1 MNIFV
6 LNAGSSSLKYQVI
19 DTESE
24 HIHTAGQVEGIG
36 TGEGAPT
43 HSDAITQALESI
55 PSEVVIS
62 AVGHRVVHGGEKFVE
77 PTVITDDVVA
87 DLEKISPLAP
97 LHNPANLEGIATARA
112 ALPEIP
118 HVAVFD
124 TAFHHT
130 LSPAAF
136 TIPLPGALSA
146 LQGIRKYGFHGT
158 SHHYVSRVATQL
170 LGGVLE
176 EHRIITLHLG
186 NGSSVAA
193 IRGGKC
199 IDTSMGFT
207 PTSGLVM
214 GTRSGDLDP
223 GVLTHLL
230 GGEHMNVS
238 QAQEMVTQHSGL
250 LALTGI
256 SDFREITSR
265 AKGGDERAL
274 LGFEVWAWRI
284 RHYIGA
290 YAALLGG
297 VDALVFTGGIGEN
310 SGEGRLLATK
320 GLEFL
325 GISVD
330 PYLNSRRSVEPRA
343 ISPSQ
348 SETSVL
354 VIPTRE
360 EFEIASQTAALLGT
374 SR

>member
-43 HSDAITQALESI
+43 HGDAVTQALESI
-55 PSEVVIS
+55 PSGVVIS
-62 AVGHRVVHGGEKFVE
+62 AVGHRVVHGGEKFVD
-77 PTVITDDVVA
+77 PTVITDDVVSA
-87 DLEKISPLAP
+87 LAKISPLAP
-97 LHNPANLEGIATARA
+97 LHNPANLEGIAVARA
-112 ALPEIP
+112 ALPDVP

-130 LSPAAF
+130 LSAAAF
-136 TIPLPGALSA
+136 TIPLPEEISESE
-146 LQGIRKYGFHGT
+146 GIRKYGFHGT
-158 SHHYVSRVATQL
+158 SHQYVSRVASTL
-170 LGGVLE
+170 LGGALE
-176 EHRIITLHLG
+176 DQRIITLHLG

-250 LALTGI
+250 LALTGEL
-256 SDFREITSR
+256 RLSR
-265 AKGGDERAL
+265 NHLPGQRRRRACAAGIRGVGMAYSPL
-274 LGFEVWAWRI
+274 HRRLRGTPRWSGCTGVYRWHWGEFWR
-284 RHYIGA
+284 RKASGNQGA
-290 YAALLGG
+290 
-297 VDALVFTGGIGEN
+297 
-310 SGEGRLLATK
+310 
-320 GLEFL
+320 
-325 GISVD
+325 
-330 PYLNSRRSVEPRA
+330 
-343 ISPSQ
+343 
-348 SETSVL
+348 
-354 VIPTRE
+354 
-360 EFEIASQTAALLGT
+360 
-374 SR
+374 

>member
-24 HIHTAGQVEGIG
+24 HIHAAGQVEGIG

-43 HSDAITQALESI
+43 HGDAITQALESI
-55 PSEVVIS
+55 PSGVVIS

-87 DLEKISPLAP
+87 NLEKISPLAP
-97 LHNPANLEGIATARA
+97 LHNPANLKGIAVARA
-112 ALPEIP
+112 FLRDVP

-136 TIPLPGALSA
+136 TIPLPGVLSA
-146 LQGIRKYGFHGT
+146 SEGIRKYGFHGT
-158 SHHYVSRVATQL
+158 SHQYVSRVASEL
-170 LGGVLE
+170 LGGGLE

-193 IRGGKC
+193 IRGGNC

-223 GVLTHLL
+223 GVLTYLL

-238 QAQEMVTQHSGL
+238 QVQEMVTQHSGL
-250 LALTGI
+250 LALTGS
-256 SDFREITSR
+256 SDFREITSL
-265 AKGGDERAL
+265 AAGGDERAL
-274 LGFEVWAWRI
+274 LGLEVWAWRI

-310 SGEGRLLATK
+310 SGEGRLLATQ

-330 PYLNSRRSVEPRA
+330 PYLNSRRSVEPRT

-348 SETSVL
+348 SETSVF
-354 VIPTRE
+354 VISTRE

>member
-1 MNIFV
+1 
-6 LNAGSSSLKYQVI
+6 
-19 DTESE
+19 
-24 HIHTAGQVEGIG
+24 
-36 TGEGAPT
+36 
-43 HSDAITQALESI
+43 
-55 PSEVVIS
+55 
-62 AVGHRVVHGGEKFVE
+62 
-77 PTVITDDVVA
+77 
-87 DLEKISPLAP
+87 
-97 LHNPANLEGIATARA
+97 
-112 ALPEIP
+112 
-118 HVAVFD
+118 
-124 TAFHHT
+124 
-130 LSPAAF
+130 
-136 TIPLPGALSA
+136 
-146 LQGIRKYGFHGT
+146 
-158 SHHYVSRVATQL
+158 
-170 LGGVLE
+170 
-176 EHRIITLHLG
+176 LG

-230 GGEHMNVS
+230 GGEYMNVS

-250 LALTGI
+250 LALTGS

-274 LGFEVWAWRI
+274 LGLEVWAWRI

-310 SGEGRLLATK
+310 SGEGRLLATR

-348 SETSVL
+348 SETSVF